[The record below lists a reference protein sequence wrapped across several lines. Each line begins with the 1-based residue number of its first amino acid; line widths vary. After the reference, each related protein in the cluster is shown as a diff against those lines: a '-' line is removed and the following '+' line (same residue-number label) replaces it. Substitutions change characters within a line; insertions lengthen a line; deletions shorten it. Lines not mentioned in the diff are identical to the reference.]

1 MSTEPHDMPRSQFMA
16 LAHGGGNTEAIEA
29 LVAAQHSKH
38 VILLHG
44 VKEAARPADRPDDR
58 LAMAGYELL
67 AEVQRSDPGAAAE
80 VIRHPSVGAWALHT
94 LRGDQLLPWARP
106 SGLAAVA
113 AAAGI
118 RAGMDLEIEV
128 PVSNGSV
135 LLPSLGIAAASGDT
149 AIVRTGVKE
158 VCSGDLCVPLRC
170 GEPGW
175 QGLRQF
181 QAGPLKILI
190 DDVDPFRMPA
200 TDGEP
205 TGRLTQRQLAELT
218 ETLNDAWGLLDPAS
232 AAEIAALVRVIVPYH
247 APADGFVSTT
257 SPLTF
262 GTIALS
268 RPPDRYTCA
277 ETLIHEA
284 QHLKLCALLDLVRLT
299 YPDDGRRYYAPW
311 RDDPRPAS
319 GLIQGVYAFLG
330 VTGFWRRQRTTAT
343 GTSIEQR
350 ADAEFAR
357 WRDCSALGA
366 RTLLASGQL
375 TSAGYDFVAEIAEV
389 LEAWQAEHVSEQARG
404 IARRKANLHKERWQ
418 SSYGQVETVTVPA

>member
-1 MSTEPHDMPRSQFMA
+1 MSIEPHGMPRNQFMA
-16 LAHGGGNTEAIEA
+16 LAQLGGNTEAIEA

-38 VILLHG
+38 MILLYG
-44 VKEAARPADRPDDR
+44 VKEAAQPDDR
-58 LAMAGYELL
+58 LAVAGYELL

-113 AAAGI
+113 AAAVI

-149 AIVRTGVKE
+149 AMVRTGAKE
-158 VCSGDLCVPLRC
+158 ICSGDLRVPLRC

-175 QGLRQF
+175 RGLRHV
-181 QAGPLKILI
+181 QAGPLKVLI

-205 TGRLTQRQLAELT
+205 TGRLTQRQLAELAG
-218 ETLNDAWGLLDPAS
+218 TLNDAWGLLDPAS

-268 RPPDRYTCA
+268 QPPDRYTCA

-357 WRDCSALGA
+357 WRDCSALAA

-375 TSAGYDFVAEIAEV
+375 TSAGHDFVTEIAEL
-389 LEAWQAEHVSEQARG
+389 LEAWQAEHVSERARG

-418 SSYGQVETVTVPA
+418 SSYGHVETVTVPA